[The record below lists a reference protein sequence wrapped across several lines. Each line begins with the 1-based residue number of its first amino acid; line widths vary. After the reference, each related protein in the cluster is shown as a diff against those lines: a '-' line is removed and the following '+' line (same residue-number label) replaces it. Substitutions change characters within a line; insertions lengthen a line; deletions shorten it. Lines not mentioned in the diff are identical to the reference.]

1 MSARRLLPPPPP
13 AAPKEAPLLRRSHQA
28 RRAFRTELAL
38 VRAAPALVAVLLSSS
53 LVAPSPAAAA
63 QKAKLTLRAHL
74 DRSLVT
80 LGDEVE
86 LIVEASGAYE
96 ALEGPDAP
104 DFTVLA
110 QARRTR
116 VRLSGGKTQRY
127 YEASWLLRPRRV
139 GTLTVG
145 PVRARLAGAVAA
157 TTQPLTVQVANAGPA
172 RPAAAVLDLS
182 QYAGRRMFAL
192 GRPSVA
198 KPFAG
203 QAFAVTWSL
212 YYDPDAFVTPQGID
226 VPPRLEGL
234 VDLGPLGLEDRTA
247 TKVRVGD
254 RDLIRVPYLRLL
266 VVAQHP
272 GQATV
277 HELVIDGVVDGRYPH
292 VRLRAPAF
300 TVAVAP
306 LPDPE
311 PDYFRAAHVGT
322 FTLSTTTRV
331 RDQPVPAQLND
342 GDVITMDITV
352 RGEGLLDVLDRPILD
367 GADRFEVTVQAAP
380 IASYKRTPR
389 GLLGS
394 RTFRYS
400 LRPRELGTYVLPTVH
415 FTSFDP
421 ERRAYRS
428 LSVPGRPITVGR
440 TMTPLMGGAT
450 LGTRSARAARAE
462 VGWPGLKLT
471 YVMGAGPD
479 LDISP
484 QVNVIY
490 GRHLRSDTLGFEPGA
505 EIRWTLL
512 EDGPYTL
519 ALLAEPAL
527 VFWVPT
533 AGGSGRMGLR
543 WPIPGLVGG
552 WQVSGTMSL
561 FAGLRAPLEMTFE
574 KPSEV
579 FWPILIDAGLEAEV
593 YRAGETLVNVLGR
606 LTGGPALCLAHCRQ
620 GVDGVLQLSVGAAV
634 VW

>member
-1 MSARRLLPPPPP
+1 
-13 AAPKEAPLLRRSHQA
+13 
-28 RRAFRTELAL
+28 
-38 VRAAPALVAVLLSSS
+38 
-53 LVAPSPAAAA
+53 VAPSSARAAR
-63 QKAKLTLRAHL
+63 KPKLTLRARL
-74 DRSLVT
+74 DRARAV
-80 LGDEVE
+80 LGDELE
-86 LIVEASGAYE
+86 LVVEATAAYE

-110 QARRTR
+110 QSRRTR
-116 VRLSGGKTQRY
+116 VRLSGGKTERY

-145 PVRARLAGAVAA
+145 PVRARVGGAVVASTA
-157 TTQPLTVQVANAGPA
+157 PLTVEVTNAGPA
-172 RPAAAVLDLS
+172 RPAAAVRDLA

-192 GRPSVA
+192 GTPSVER
-198 KPFAG
+198 PYAG
-203 QAFAVTWSL
+203 QAFAITWSL
-212 YYDPDAFVTPQGID
+212 YYDPDAFVTPQGIAD
-226 VPPRLEGL
+226 PPRLDGL
-234 VDLGPLGLEDRTA
+234 TSLGPLALEDRAA

-254 RDLIRVPYLRLL
+254 RDLIRVPYQRLL
-266 VVAQHP
+266 VVAEHP

-277 HELVIDGVVDGRYPH
+277 HELTIDGAVDGRYPR

-300 TVAVAP
+300 AVDVRP

-322 FTLSTTTRV
+322 FTLATSARV
-331 RDQPVPAQLND
+331 RDQPVPPQLND
-342 GDVITMDITV
+342 GDVITLDVTV
-352 RGEGLLDVLDRPILD
+352 RGEGLLDRLERPILD

-380 IASYKRTPR
+380 IASYKRTAR

-394 RTFRYS
+394 RTFRFS
-400 LRPRELGTYVLPTVH
+400 LRPRELGTYVLPTVR

-421 ERRAYRS
+421 ERGAYKS
-428 LSVPGRPITVGR
+428 LSVPGRPISVGR
-440 TMTPLMGGAT
+440 TMTPLLGGAT
-450 LGTRSARAARAE
+450 LGTRSAHAARAE
-462 VGWPGLKLT
+462 LGWPGLKLT
-471 YVMGAGPD
+471 YVMGAGPG

-484 QVNVIY
+484 QVALIY

-512 EDGPYTL
+512 EQGPYTL
-519 ALLAEPAL
+519 ALLAEPAI

-579 FWPILIDAGLEAEV
+579 FWPILLDAGLEAEV
-593 YRAGETLVNVLGR
+593 YRASETLVNVLGR
-606 LTGGPALCLAHCRQ
+606 LTGGPALCLAHCQ
-620 GVDGVLQLSVGAAV
+620 GVEGVLQLSVGAAV